1 MHVGKSGEF
10 VCVYLGLEG
19 EGEYNSF
26 SLPVILSQIVM
37 VSPGTHL
44 VKNCESQLKKEEKSS
59 ILKMLWP
66 LCNRTCTG
74 NLKTHSKTLY
84 YSILKL
90 KYSGYFKGE
99 QRLKEICI
107 VKQQPQ

>member
-10 VCVYLGLEG
+10 VCAYLGLEG
-19 EGEYNSF
+19 GGENNSF
-26 SLPVILSQIVM
+26 SLPVILLQIVM

-44 VKNCESQLKKEEKSS
+44 VKKKEMSL

-66 LCNRTCTG
+66 LCNHTCTG

-84 YSILKL
+84 HSILKL